1 MYTKA
6 IFPPERE
13 RMEIIRNIR
22 MMRQTASALR
32 VDTTRFRG
40 GEKTIGFVPTMGAL
54 HEGHLS
60 LVRRAKDENDI
71 TVVSIFV
78 NPTQFGPGEDLE
90 RYPRDVEGDMEK
102 LEAEGV
108 DILFLPESEDI
119 YPEGYSTYVNVEGIT
134 EGLCGRFREGHFRGV
149 ATVVTKL
156 FNIVRP
162 STAYFG
168 QKDYQQSLVIKKLVR
183 DLNFDIDIVVC
194 PTVREPDG
202 LAMSSRNQYLN
213 EEERQAATVIFKTLK
228 LGVNLLK
235 DGKSPKVVRN
245 IMWEEMRKEP
255 LVKEI
260 EYLSVYH
267 PESLT
272 DLAEMP
278 EDKGSEGAY
287 LLAAAVR
294 IGSARLIDNIL
305 VEKL

>member
-1 MYTKA
+1 
-6 IFPPERE
+6 
-13 RMEIIRNIR
+13 MEIIRNVR
-22 MMRQTASALR
+22 MMRQTASAL
-32 VDTTRFRG
+32 RG

-60 LVRRAKDENDI
+60 LVKRAREENDI

-90 RYPRDVEGDMEK
+90 KYPRDIEGDMEK

-108 DILFLPESEDI
+108 DILFLPEAVDI

-162 STAYFG
+162 TTAYFG
-168 QKDYQQSLVIKKLVR
+168 QKDYQQSLVIKRLVR

-213 EEERQAATVIFKTLK
+213 EEERQAATVIFKTLT

-235 DGKSPKVVRN
+235 DGKSPKEVHDA
-245 IMWEEMRKEP
+245 MWEEMRKEP
-255 LVKEI
+255 LVREI

-272 DLAEMP
+272 DLAEVP
-278 EDKGSEGAY
+278 ADQGRQSAY

-305 VEKL
+305 VEDI